1 MRQKHRA
8 GEKLFVDY
16 SGKTVEIVDPVTG
29 ETKQAQFFTAV
40 LGASD
45 YTYAEA
51 TWTQSLPDWIG
62 SHQRAFDYFGGV
74 SELVI
79 PDNLRSGVSKACLYD
94 PDINPTYQDLAN
106 HYETAILPA
115 RSGKPKDKAKVEAGV
130 LLVQR
135 WILAALRNRTFF
147 SLTELNEAMAELLEK
162 LNNKPFKKLP
172 GSRKSLFESLVK
184 PLPQSPYQYAQ
195 WKKARVNIDYHIEI
209 DRHYYSLPYQLAGKK
224 LDIRITSNTI
234 ECFHKGRRVASH
246 QRIYRPWAYTTL
258 PEHMPRN
265 HREYLKWTPSRLLNW
280 AAKIGPSTAR
290 LAQNVMDSKPHPQQ
304 GFRTILGILRLEKA
318 YDADRLEAACQRAL
332 YIKATSYRSVAS
344 ILKSGLDKKQA
355 LEREDESP
363 PLRHTNIRGAEYT
376 HHRKEKKMLTHPT
389 EDKLKAM
396 KLWGM
401 AKALE
406 EQTATS
412 GTNSL
417 SFDERLGLMVDR
429 EMDERQNR
437 RFSARLRKAKLRLPA
452 CMKDIDYRHKRGLDK
467 SLMMSLA
474 SCSFIQKHLDII
486 ITGPTGVGK
495 TYLACALTH
504 KACLEGYTALYPR
517 LSGLLS
523 EIAEVRPWPRAQR
536 PCKARKKKTPAAL
549 LNSRLGVQAGR
560 FAVLNLHRKKKNE
573 WNLSRHYNLI

>member
-1 MRQKHRA
+1 MARARLSMRKIEEVLRLSASGLSNRNIAHICQIGRTTVSDYLRRASAAGLSWPLPADLGEAEVEALLFPVPRPSSDPRPLPDWSRIHQELKKKGVTLALLWEEYKAVYPDGYQYSQFCELYRRWRGTLKVWMRQKHRA

-16 SGKTVEIVDPVTG
+16 SGKTVDIVDPVTG
-29 ETKQAQFFTAV
+29 ETKQAQIFTAV
-40 LGASD
+40 LGASN

-147 SLTELNEAMAELLEK
+147 SLTELNEAMAGLLEK

-172 GSRKSLFESLVK
+172 GSRKSLFESLDKTALK

-246 QRIYRPWAYTTL
+246 QRMYRPWAYTTL

-344 ILKSGLDKKQA
+344 ILKNGLDKKQA

-363 PLRHTNIRGAEYT
+363 PLSHTNIRGAEYYSS
-376 HHRKEKKMLTHPT
+376 RK
-389 EDKLKAM
+389 
-396 KLWGM
+396 G
-401 AKALE
+401 E
-406 EQTATS
+406 ENADTS
-412 GTNSL
+412 DHGQIESHETLGHGQGLGGT
-417 SFDERLGLMVDR
+417 DGH
-429 EMDERQNR
+429 
-437 RFSARLRKAKLRLPA
+437 LRDQLP
-452 CMKDIDYRHKRGLDK
+452 
-467 SLMMSLA
+467 
-474 SCSFIQKHLDII
+474 
-486 ITGPTGVGK
+486 
-495 TYLACALTH
+495 
-504 KACLEGYTALYPR
+504 
-517 LSGLLS
+517 
-523 EIAEVRPWPRAQR
+523 
-536 PCKARKKKTPAAL
+536 
-549 LNSRLGVQAGR
+549 
-560 FAVLNLHRKKKNE
+560 
-573 WNLSRHYNLI
+573 LIR